1 MVKPKNGLMNS
12 RSWALL
18 AAGAATTIYGLN
30 HTIAKVVMPD
40 YVGAFGFIFIRTAGA
55 AILFWLL
62 SFFLKRE
69 TIERG
74 DYLRLFLASLTG
86 MCINMLSF
94 FKGLELSTPVNSGIF
109 ATTNPIIILLLSYL
123 FLNEK
128 IGMRKFLGITMG
140 FTGAIILVL
149 YGTHNTSSA
158 PNVLLGNILFMI
170 NSVFFS
176 AFIIVVKPLTEKYHT
191 VTIMKWLLSMGFVFT
206 FPITVGEYA
215 QVDWKHMPFGVLW
228 RVGYVVL
235 GTTFSTYLLNL
246 YALKNLQASTVGA
259 FAYAQPIIAIGY
271 AVYTSNDTLDG
282 VKVIAC
288 LVIMTGVYL
297 VSKKPLKSRDKIQNH

>member
-1 MVKPKNGLMNS
+1 MS
-12 RSWALL
+12 TRSWALL
-18 AAGAATTIYGLN
+18 AAGGATMIYGLN
-30 HTIAKVVMPD
+30 HTVAKVVMPV

-62 SFFLKRE
+62 SLVLPKE
-69 TIERG
+69 KIERV
-74 DYLRLFLASLTG
+74 DYLRLFLAALMG

-123 FLNEK
+123 FLSEK

-140 FTGAIILVL
+140 FAGALILVL
-149 YGTHNTSSA
+149 YGTQNTASA
-158 PNVLLGNILFMI
+158 PNILLGNIFFMI

-176 AFIIVVKPLTEKYHT
+176 AFIIVVKPLSEKYNI
-191 VTIMKWLLSMGFVFT
+191 VTIMKWLFLIGFVLT
-206 FPITVGEYA
+206 FPLTIGEYA
-215 QVDWKHMPFGVLW
+215 AVDWRNMPFDVLW
-228 RVGYVVL
+228 RVAFVVL

-271 AVYTSNDTLDG
+271 AVYTGNDSLDE
-282 VKVIAC
+282 VKAIAC

-297 VSKKPLKSRDKIQNH
+297 VSKKPLKV

>member
-1 MVKPKNGLMNS
+1 MNT

-18 AAGAATTIYGLN
+18 SAAGATAIYGLN

-40 YVGAFGFIFIRTAGA
+40 YVGAFGFIFIRIAGA
-55 AILFWLL
+55 TLLFWLL
-62 SFFLKRE
+62 SLFLKSE
-69 TIERG
+69 KIERV
-74 DYLRLFLASLTG
+74 DYLRLFLAALMG

-140 FTGAIILVL
+140 FTGAMILVL
-149 YGTHNTSSA
+149 YGTQNTTNA

-176 AFIIVVKPLTEKYHT
+176 AFIIVVKPLSEKYNT
-191 VTIMKWLLSMGFVFT
+191 VTIMKWLFLIGFVLT
-206 FPITVGEYA
+206 FPVTIGEYA
-215 QVDWKHMPFGVLW
+215 AVDWRNMPFDVLW
-228 RVGYVVL
+228 RVAFVVL

-271 AVYTSNDTLDG
+271 AVYTGNDSLDE
-282 VKVIAC
+282 VKAIAC

-297 VSKKPLKSRDKIQNH
+297 VSKKPLKVRSKALGL

>member
-1 MVKPKNGLMNS
+1 MS
-12 RSWALL
+12 TRSWALL
-18 AAGAATTIYGLN
+18 AAGGATMIYGLN
-30 HTIAKVVMPD
+30 HTVAKVVMPV

-62 SFFLKRE
+62 SLVLPKER
-69 TIERG
+69 IERV
-74 DYLRLFLASLTG
+74 DYLRLFLAALMG

-123 FLNEK
+123 FLSEK

-140 FTGAIILVL
+140 FAGALILVL
-149 YGTHNTSSA
+149 YGTQNTASA
-158 PNVLLGNILFMI
+158 PNILLGNIFFMI

-176 AFIIVVKPLTEKYHT
+176 AFIIVVKPLSEKYNI
-191 VTIMKWLLSMGFVFT
+191 VTIMKWLFLIGFVLT
-206 FPITVGEYA
+206 FPLTIGEYA
-215 QVDWKHMPFGVLW
+215 AVDWRNMPFDVLW
-228 RVGYVVL
+228 RVAFVVL

-271 AVYTSNDTLDG
+271 AVYTGNDSLDE
-282 VKVIAC
+282 VKAIAC

-297 VSKKPLKSRDKIQNH
+297 VSKKPLKVRSKALGL